1 MRKRQDLGPPMSIT
15 GFIKGFAFLIVL
27 IGSFLALAWGGFNWM
42 LGDRTPAIIALLI
55 LPLTLFLLWLIGRS
69 MPGWRD

>member
-1 MRKRQDLGPPMSIT
+1 MRRRQDLGPPMSIA

-27 IGSFLALAWGGFNWM
+27 IGAFLALAWGAMSWM
-42 LGDRTPAIIALLI
+42 LGDCTPAIIALLI
-55 LPLTLFLLWLIGRS
+55 LPLTLALLWLIGRS